1 MPVWKLKVIVAWS
14 VFSALTD
21 WFTTDLFSNWLRTSL
36 ITKSSTC
43 VTLVGVVLSWVR
55 WWSFMVSAKRTSS
68 TPDVN
73 SGNFQFILGKLKSP
87 HIRMFEYS
95 EQHFA
100 RKRLNVS
107 ITIRCAHFVV
117 VCSNN
122 RLNSWRWSSIWVQRQ
137 LALDHHHTLI
147 LGRTRI
153 SPTYLLKE
161 LHPRE
166 ISDLSCKV
174 YSYPKG
180 EFPNFRKFW
189 IISKDIYNML

>member
-1 MPVWKLKVIVAWS
+1 
-14 VFSALTD
+14 
-21 WFTTDLFSNWLRTSL
+21 LRTLL

-55 WWSFMVSAKRTSS
+55 WCSFMVSAKRTSS

-107 ITIRCAHFVV
+107 NHSLCTFCGG
-117 VCSNN
+117 
-122 RLNSWRWSSIWVQRQ
+122 L
-137 LALDHHHTLI
+137 
-147 LGRTRI
+147 
-153 SPTYLLKE
+153 
-161 LHPRE
+161 
-166 ISDLSCKV
+166 
-174 YSYPKG
+174 
-180 EFPNFRKFW
+180 
-189 IISKDIYNML
+189 